1 MNLLLDTHTLIW
13 VLANEPTLSSA
24 ARKAIEDPDSRVFV
38 SAVTAWEIAIKRSLG
53 KLRAPENYLDAL
65 KRYRFT
71 SLDISTEHALAV
83 EHLPHHHHD
92 PFDRLLVA
100 QAQILGVP
108 LVSGDHALARYDIT
122 VLWEY
127 TVRTAMCG
135 RDCGGCRAWYV
146 QRRRR
151 SARWGK
157 QRPVIGFGA

>member
-92 PFDRLLVA
+92 PFDRLLIA
-100 QAQILGVP
+100 QAMYERLT
-108 LVSGDHALARYDIT
+108 LVTRDRRFDQYD
-122 VLWEY
+122 
-127 TVRTAMCG
+127 VRLLKA
-135 RDCGGCRAWYV
+135 
-146 QRRRR
+146 
-151 SARWGK
+151 
-157 QRPVIGFGA
+157 

>member
-24 ARKAIEDPDSRVFV
+24 AQKAIEDPDSRVFV

-71 SLDISTEHALAV
+71 PLDISTEHALAV

-92 PFDRLLVA
+92 PFDRLLIA
-100 QAQILGVP
+100 QAMYERLT
-108 LVSGDHALARYDIT
+108 LVTRDRRFDMYD
-122 VLWEY
+122 
-127 TVRTAMCG
+127 VRLFKA
-135 RDCGGCRAWYV
+135 
-146 QRRRR
+146 
-151 SARWGK
+151 
-157 QRPVIGFGA
+157 